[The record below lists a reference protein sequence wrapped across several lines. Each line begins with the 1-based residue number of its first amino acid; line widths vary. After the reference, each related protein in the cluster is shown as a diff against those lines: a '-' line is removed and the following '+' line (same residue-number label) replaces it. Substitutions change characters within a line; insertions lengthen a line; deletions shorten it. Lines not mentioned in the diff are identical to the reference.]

1 MSIRAASTS
10 TSLRVSAGC
19 ACTRLSGTLISSRS
33 SLDVGSSPWPTSNQ
47 ERLTPKIPARAAKR
61 LLRGDAL
68 PCSHFATVDAF
79 TPHSFAISACVRP
92 ATTRA
97 SAIREPTSLAGSSMP
112 RGCASRSPSRK
123 PCSELVGCCSAIRHP
138 SWGGLTTIRSD
149 PPSWQRRANS
159 AGRQNGEGQHFCWLA
174 LGRFERRHQQAGRR
188 RGKHDLWAVL
198 RTSTFLTSPDGRFS

>member
-33 SLDVGSSPWPTSNQ
+33 SLDGGSSPWPTSNQ

-97 SAIREPTSLAGSSMP
+97 SATREPTSLAESLMP

-123 PCSELVGCCSAIRHP
+123 PCSELVGCCSAIRTSKLGWTHDHTQRPTELATKSQFGRP
-138 SWGGLTTIRSD
+138 SK
-149 PPSWQRRANS
+149 
-159 AGRQNGEGQHFCWLA
+159 
-174 LGRFERRHQQAGRR
+174 RR
-188 RGKHDLWAVL
+188 RTTLLLARARQV
-198 RTSTFLTSPDGRFS
+198 